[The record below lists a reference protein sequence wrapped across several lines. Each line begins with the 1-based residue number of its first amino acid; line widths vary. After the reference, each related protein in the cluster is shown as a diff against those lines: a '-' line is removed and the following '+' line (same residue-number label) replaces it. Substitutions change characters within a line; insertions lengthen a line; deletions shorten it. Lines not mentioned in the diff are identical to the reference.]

1 MPQLTGSAKDSFSS
15 FLAQAEQ
22 QNLLLKKQQQQRKNY
37 EAMIADIGKVS
48 DFSKVNSYSHE
59 AKVGEVCYLIFV
71 C

>member
-22 QNLLLKKQQQQRKNY
+22 QNLLLKKQQQQRKSY

-59 AKVGEVCYLIFV
+59 AKVSEVIPLIKF
-71 C
+71 